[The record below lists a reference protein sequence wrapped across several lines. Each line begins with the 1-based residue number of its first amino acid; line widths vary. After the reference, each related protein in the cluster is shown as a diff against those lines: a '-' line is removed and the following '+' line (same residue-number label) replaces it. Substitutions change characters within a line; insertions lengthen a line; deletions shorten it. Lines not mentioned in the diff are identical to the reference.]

1 MVNVRIPQPLRKL
14 TGGASEVKVTGSTV
28 IEMID
33 NLEKEYP
40 GIKDRICEDNGK
52 VRRFVNIYVNNEDIR
67 FLQST
72 DTPIKD
78 GDEVSI
84 IPAVAGGAEKEKKEK
99 RKVYLT
105 YPTRMVK
112 EPLIYWVGRKF
123 KVVTNIRSASIS
135 DKIGLVALELE
146 GKRSEVERALHWFRR
161 KGVKVEPIEQDVVE

>member
-14 TGGASEVKVTGSTV
+14 TGGASEVKVAGSTV
-28 IEMID
+28 IELID

-40 GIKDRICEDNGK
+40 GIKERICEDNGK

-72 DTPIKD
+72 DTALKD

-84 IPAVAGGAEKEKKEK
+84 IPAVAGGAPEGKREK

-105 YPTRMVK
+105 YPPRLVK
-112 EPLIYWVGRKF
+112 EPLIYRVGRKF
-123 KVVTNIRSASIS
+123 KVITNIRSASIS

-146 GKRSEVERALHWFRR
+146 GKRSEVERALQWFRR